1 MNNEKTNNKKTNSK
15 QQSKK
20 KASSS
25 AVIVVFITLI
35 IAIASG
41 NSEAAIAG
49 DELENGISENL
60 SPPMAAENEANLRH
74 WNIPETKQEFW
85 DLAELK
91 NAYVNA
97 APAFLDDGISVG
109 KLDDEGRNKT
119 VILDLAREIANN
131 EHAEVD
137 SLLIAHNGKM
147 VFESY
152 YARGRIN
159 LSHPQSSATKAYT
172 ALLVGRAIK
181 LGYLSLEDLDKPVVS
196 LLKGVDRSKLAKGAE
211 TITLHDAL
219 TMSSGLEISKE
230 TVAEYRGNLDKYY
243 GIAQVQAY
251 FADTAPIVES
261 AKTFSYQSFNPIIV
275 MNVLSTVVPGS
286 VESFAKNEL
295 FHKMNITNYD
305 WRTREVG
312 MLTAESGSSITS
324 RNMLKIGTLIMNKGR
339 WGNEQLIPKSYI
351 KRMVGKHTASLTE
364 EQVFS
369 SGNKILKTAYGY
381 FWWQTDIKVGE
392 KVYSSNSAQGAGGN
406 TILVIEE
413 LGVVVVVTGH
423 ATQSYLQIITEKVL
437 PTFI

>member
-1 MNNEKTNNKKTNSK
+1 MVFKVKCKKFPATLFVTSVIGLVFLSSVSAAPSAISK
-15 QQSKK
+15 
-20 KASSS
+20 
-25 AVIVVFITLI
+25 
-35 IAIASG
+35 
-41 NSEAAIAG
+41 
-49 DELENGISENL
+49 NL
-60 SPPMAAENEANLRH
+60 SPPMVAPEEAHLKH
-74 WNIPETKQEFW
+74 WSMPEIKQEFW
-85 DLAELK
+85 DLSELK
-91 NAYVNA
+91 NAYVNT
-97 APAFLDDGISVG
+97 APVFLDDGISVG
-109 KLDDEGRNKT
+109 KLDEGGRNKT
-119 VILDLAREIANN
+119 VILELAREIANKA
-131 EHAEVD
+131 HAEVD
-137 SLLIAHNGKM
+137 SLLVAHNGKM

-196 LLKGVDRSKLAKGAE
+196 FLKGVDRSKLAKGAE

-230 TVAEYRGNLDKYY
+230 KVANYRSNPDKYY

-251 FADTAPIVES
+251 FEDTAPIVKS
-261 AKTFSYQSFNPIIV
+261 AKTFSYQSFNPIII
-275 MNVLSTVVPGS
+275 MNVLSTVVPDS

-295 FHKMNITNYD
+295 FHKMNIANYD

-312 MLTAESGSSITS
+312 ILTGESGSSVTS

-351 KRMVGKHTASLTE
+351 EKMTGKHTASLTQ

-369 SGNKILKTAYGY
+369 SGDKILTTAYGY

-392 KVYSSNSAQGAGGN
+392 KVYSSFSAQGAGGN
-406 TILVIEE
+406 TILVIDE
-413 LGVVVVVTGH
+413 LDVVVVVTGH
-423 ATQSYLQIITEKVL
+423 ATQSYLQLITEKVL